1 MRKLYDTYVRIDTP
15 IREWMAQ
22 NGITMLRISLGVIF
36 LWFGALKFAAGMS
49 PAEDLAM
56 RTFQKLTLGM
66 VPANISLT
74 ILAAWESAIG
84 LGLLTNRFIR
94 ATLFLLF
101 VQMIG
106 AAAPLVLFPREVFR
120 VIPFVPTLEGQ
131 YIIKNLVLISAG
143 VVIGA
148 TVSRRDRAT
157 ASRLAASGM

>member
-1 MRKLYDTYVRIDTP
+1 MRKLYDLYLRVDMR
-15 IREWMAQ
+15 IREWMAHH
-22 NGITMLRISLGVIF
+22 GITMLRVSLGIIF
-36 LWFGALKFAAGMS
+36 LWFGVLKFATGMS
-49 PAEDLAM
+49 PAEDLAL
-56 RTFQKLTLGM
+56 RTIQKLTFGAM
-66 VPANISLT
+66 PATLSLT

-101 VQMIG
+101 VQMLG
-106 AAAPLVLFPREVFR
+106 AAAPLVLFPREVFT

-148 TVSRRDRAT
+148 TVSRKDRAT
-157 ASRLAASGM
+157 SSRLAAS